1 MSETTAY
8 NGIRTKQINQVN
20 LLSGEACIAYS
31 APDFFVND
39 ESAFAIKRTNN
50 QVQFFTTG
58 EDYFKDLA
66 KTIGDAKKSI
76 FITGWQVNYDVLLDD
91 KRTLWQCLHQ
101 ALVSQP
107 ELRVYVMPWL
117 SPSNSI
123 GTYDFETMLA
133 IFQLNAGLE
142 AGPRAF
148 CLPAMQHSDMEGL
161 GAGFSHHQKSVV
173 IDNTLG
179 YVGGIDLAYGRR
191 DDNNFSLTST
201 DRMGNDAYNPN
212 VPKLGWM
219 ALDKHVGR
227 NGLIMA
233 ALFDLSK
240 PAFGGSSSSK
250 AEVSNSINFIL
261 DFFQSPPLDFV
272 QSIQQEVEKWG
283 GVAEQG
289 RRKIAEIKYT
299 LLERAI
305 RRVAKLIK
313 LVIND
318 LQIQPDLKQQLRQWL
333 AEVEKTRG
341 NLGEALRIKSIIF
354 INQWISETEVGQV
367 FGLLLGNTFEMLP
380 TKMLPNLGELA
391 SSVLLQLYALLQQQA
406 CANQTPYRYLLEH
419 PQPLSS
425 PDNSCLAAEQPRMPW
440 QDVHC
445 SISGPSVYDLSRN
458 FIDRWNSQQ
467 AYMEGIA
474 APQDTALGRQAIESI
489 MTWLNLEAKQE
500 DFKHF
505 LGNKTVINLDIK
517 KPQPQWINA
526 ALLPDYPDSK
536 PGAASV
542 QVLRSAG
549 FTMLEKELH
558 GRQQASANLPV
569 LQAGKLPSLIDLKSN
584 GVQVDCK
591 SAMKQA
597 ISSAQ
602 HFLYIEN
609 QFFQSDFDVQS
620 ELFSDLTLSG
630 PMATL
635 RDIKTLP
642 QDLVRRVRLVEAFA
656 ARDIWQLDWVEI
668 DAIARDAGK
677 ERSDFLNNMFAMF
690 SLNAQGLLSHE
701 LGEAQEKLHNNI
713 GEALAHRI
721 GLAID
726 EGRPFHVYMV
736 LPVHPEGLLNDP
748 IIMHQIHLT
757 MQSLVFGKHSLIK
770 RIQRRMA
777 LREQRMNNVSP
788 KEAADNIEI
797 RDEHKRPAYEQQDWS
812 RYLTLL
818 NLRTWD
824 ELDGRV
830 VTEQIYVHSKLL
842 IADDRVAILG
852 SANINDRSLEGSR
865 DSELAVI
872 VRGRTPIEVA
882 LDGKCMARVSKT
894 VHELRIALWKKH
906 FGLSLTKPSKIQPAT
921 ALTACLTT
929 PAAESTWQAIQ
940 AHALDNTINYEAVF
954 DFIPRNIS
962 KVQPDITPDMT
973 GFPNGFPASVWP
985 AWAYKD
991 LADLEAGGDF
1001 VSPLPYQEQF
1011 WQDENKAYAPPE
1023 DIYGFICQ
1031 LPTQWTRGENNN
1043 SGFNLTVLAQATE
1056 QAPAK
1061 NSAFAAH
1068 RTPQSELEGSST

>member
-1 MSETTAY
+1 MK
-8 NGIRTKQINQVN
+8 NIRK
-20 LLSGEACIAYS
+20 L
-31 APDFFVND
+31 
-39 ESAFAIKRTNN
+39 
-50 QVQFFTTG
+50 TG
-58 EDYFKDLA
+58 E
-66 KTIGDAKKSI
+66 
-76 FITGWQVNYDVLLDD
+76 
-91 KRTLWQCLHQ
+91 Q

-173 IDNTLG
+173 IDNALG

-558 GRQQASANLPV
+558 GRQQASA
-569 LQAGKLPSLIDLKSN
+569 
-584 GVQVDCK
+584 
-591 SAMKQA
+591 
-597 ISSAQ
+597 
-602 HFLYIEN
+602 
-609 QFFQSDFDVQS
+609 
-620 ELFSDLTLSG
+620 
-630 PMATL
+630 
-635 RDIKTLP
+635 
-642 QDLVRRVRLVEAFA
+642 
-656 ARDIWQLDWVEI
+656 
-668 DAIARDAGK
+668 
-677 ERSDFLNNMFAMF
+677 
-690 SLNAQGLLSHE
+690 
-701 LGEAQEKLHNNI
+701 
-713 GEALAHRI
+713 
-721 GLAID
+721 
-726 EGRPFHVYMV
+726 
-736 LPVHPEGLLNDP
+736 
-748 IIMHQIHLT
+748 
-757 MQSLVFGKHSLIK
+757 
-770 RIQRRMA
+770 
-777 LREQRMNNVSP
+777 
-788 KEAADNIEI
+788 
-797 RDEHKRPAYEQQDWS
+797 
-812 RYLTLL
+812 
-818 NLRTWD
+818 
-824 ELDGRV
+824 
-830 VTEQIYVHSKLL
+830 
-842 IADDRVAILG
+842 
-852 SANINDRSLEGSR
+852 
-865 DSELAVI
+865 
-872 VRGRTPIEVA
+872 
-882 LDGKCMARVSKT
+882 
-894 VHELRIALWKKH
+894 
-906 FGLSLTKPSKIQPAT
+906 
-921 ALTACLTT
+921 
-929 PAAESTWQAIQ
+929 
-940 AHALDNTINYEAVF
+940 
-954 DFIPRNIS
+954 
-962 KVQPDITPDMT
+962 
-973 GFPNGFPASVWP
+973 
-985 AWAYKD
+985 
-991 LADLEAGGDF
+991 
-1001 VSPLPYQEQF
+1001 
-1011 WQDENKAYAPPE
+1011 
-1023 DIYGFICQ
+1023 
-1031 LPTQWTRGENNN
+1031 
-1043 SGFNLTVLAQATE
+1043 
-1056 QAPAK
+1056 
-1061 NSAFAAH
+1061 
-1068 RTPQSELEGSST
+1068 